1 MKRKLR
7 HKYIHED
14 DQLTYDA
21 LKNPNDNKDLKN
33 SNTKTLIG
41 IINTAFKN
49 NKYIGL
55 TFIKSDGSVRNLV
68 GVKKFKDYNFSDREK
83 TEKQEKLNENN
94 NLVKL
99 IDINLYKKLRNNGFS
114 FQEATARS
122 YKTVKL
128 QKVAF
133 FKFGDKL
140 YNLIEENFKNF
151 TKEEIQT
158 LIEYAK
164 VSDDKELKKLGTD
177 ENLEKEYN
185 EEKKTPTPE
194 IDEKSFGTKLQESN
208 KKKLILT
215 EKQFHNFIN
224 KVIQEYKK

>member
-33 SNTKTLIG
+33 SNTTSLID

-49 NKYIGL
+49 NKYIGF

-68 GVKKFKDYNFSDREK
+68 GVKKFKDYIFSDREK
-83 TEKQEKLNENN
+83 TEKQENVKENN
-94 NLVKL
+94 NLVNL
-99 IDINLYKKLRNNGFS
+99 IDINVYKKLRNDGFS
-114 FQEATARS
+114 FQEATAKS
-122 YKTVKL
+122 YRVVKL
-128 QKVAF
+128 QKIAF
-133 FKFGDKL
+133 FKYGNTL
-140 YNLIEENFKNF
+140 YNLIEENFDNF
-151 TKEEIQT
+151 KPKEIQN
-158 LIEYAK
+158 LINYTG
-164 VSDDKELKKLGTD
+164 VSDIEDLKNLGTD
-177 ENLEKEYN
+177 RILEKEYDV
-185 EEKKTPTPE
+185 EKSTPE
-194 IDEKSFGTKLQESN
+194 IDEKSFETELQESN

>member
-33 SNTKTLIG
+33 SNTTTLIG
-41 IINTAFKN
+41 IINTAFEN

-99 IDINLYKKLRNNGFS
+99 IDINFYKKLRNAGFS
-114 FQEATARS
+114 FQEATAKS
-122 YKTVKL
+122 YRVVKL

-133 FKFGDKL
+133 FKYGNKL
-140 YNLIEENFKNF
+140 YNLIEENRENF
-151 TKEEIQT
+151 NDEEIET
-158 LIEYAK
+158 LIKYAK
-164 VSDDKELKKLGTD
+164 VPNETELKKLGTD
-177 ENLEKEYN
+177 ETLETKYNKE
-185 EEKKTPTPE
+185 ESTPE
-194 IDEKSFGTKLQESN
+194 IDENSFVNESQESN